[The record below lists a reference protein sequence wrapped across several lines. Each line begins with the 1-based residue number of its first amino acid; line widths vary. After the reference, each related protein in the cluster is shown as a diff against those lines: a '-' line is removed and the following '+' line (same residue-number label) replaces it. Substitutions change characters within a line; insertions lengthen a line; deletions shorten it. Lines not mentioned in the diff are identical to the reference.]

1 LSCFI
6 GLPCRD
12 RVERRMSQ
20 AFDLSQFPDLPPEV
34 VKAFAAQQAALES
47 AQFEASVERAARQH
61 EQAVVAEKDAF
72 IAELKDLIA
81 KLEGQ
86 VGQYRHAKFGPKSEK
101 LDPAQLELALEDL
114 ETAIAETQAQIAA
127 VEEKIAASA
136 ADPDKVVLREPR
148 KARALP
154 DHLPRLERVIEPDSI
169 VCPCGCGDMVRIG
182 EDRTERL
189 DFIPAR
195 YQVIVTVR
203 PKYACPKGRT
213 GVVQAKAPAHLLEGS
228 WPTEALLAQ
237 IAVSKHSEHMPLNR
251 QAVVMTRLGVPI
263 ERSVLAD
270 WMGRTG
276 ALIAP
281 VVDRMAMLLK
291 QGSTRLYVDET
302 TAPVLDPG
310 RGKTKTGYLWAVLRD
325 DRGWNGPAPPGV
337 AFHYHPGRKGE
348 YADQILT
355 GFDGIIQVDAYG
367 GYSHLAKPDR
377 KGGKPLKLAFC
388 WAHGRRKL
396 IAAKPQKGSP
406 IVDEALMRIAAL
418 YKVED
423 AIRGTDPDRRQAVR
437 QELSRPLVDEFF
449 AWLTAQ
455 AKRVSRKSDL
465 GEAMAYM
472 LKRQNGFRLFLEDG
486 RVDMDSNLV
495 ENAIRSPAM
504 NRRNALFAGH
514 DEGGRNWARFA
525 SLIGTCKMNGVEP
538 YAYLR
543 DIFTKLANRH
553 LDKDIDAL
561 MPWTFIPKSTTS
573 K

>member
-1 LSCFI
+1 
-6 GLPCRD
+6 
-12 RVERRMSQ
+12 MSQ
-20 AFDLSQFPDLPPEV
+20 PIDLSRFLDLPPEV
-34 VKAFAAQQAALES
+34 VRAFAAQQAELEA

-72 IAELKDLIA
+72 ITELKGLIE

-86 VGQYRHAKFGPKSEK
+86 VQDYRRAKFGPKSEK

-114 ETAIAETQAQIAA
+114 ETAIAETQAQIAV
-127 VEEKIAASA
+127 VEEEIAASA
-136 ADPDKVVLREPR
+136 ADPDKAAPRVPR

-154 DHLPRLERVIEPDSI
+154 ETLPRVELLIEPGSI

-203 PKYACPKGRT
+203 PRYACPKGRT

-251 QAVVMTRLGVPI
+251 QAVVMARLGVPI

-281 VVDRMAMLLK
+281 VVDRMAVLLK

-310 RGKTKTGYLWAVLRD
+310 RGRTKTGYLWAVLRD

-337 AFHYHPGRKGE
+337 VFHYHPGRKGE

-406 IVDEALMRIAAL
+406 IVDEALLRVAAL

-423 AIRGTDPDRRQAVR
+423 AIRGSDPDRRRAVR
-437 QELSRPLVDEFF
+437 QELSLPLVDEFF

-455 AKRVSRKSDL
+455 AKRVSRKTDL

-472 LKRQNGFRLFLEDG
+472 LKRQDGFRLFLDDG

-543 DIFTKLANRH
+543 DLFTKLANRH

-561 MPWTFIPKSTTS
+561 MPWTYVTKNATS

>member
-1 LSCFI
+1 
-6 GLPCRD
+6 
-12 RVERRMSQ
+12 MSQ
-20 AFDLSQFPDLPPEV
+20 PFDLSQFPDLPPEV
-34 VKAFAAQQAALES
+34 VKAFEA
-47 AQFEASVERAARQH
+47 AQFELSVERAARQH

-86 VGQYRHAKFGPKSEK
+86 VQDYRRTKFGPKSEK

-114 ETAIAETQAQIAA
+114 KTAIAETQEQIAA
-127 VEEKIAASA
+127 VEEKIAASET
-136 ADPDKVVLREPR
+136 DPEKKTPRRKR

-154 DHLPRLERVIEPDSI
+154 ESLPRVERVIEPESI
-169 VCPCGCGDMVRIG
+169 ACPCGCGDMVRIG
-182 EDRTERL
+182 EDRVDRL
-189 DFIPAR
+189 DYVPAR
-195 YQVIVTVR
+195 YQVIVTIR
-203 PKYACPKGRT
+203 PKYACPKGRA

-251 QAVVMTRLGVPI
+251 QAVVMARHGVPI
-263 ERSVLAD
+263 DRSVLAD

-281 VVDRMAMLLK
+281 VVDHLARCLMAE
-291 QGSTRLYVDET
+291 STRLYVDET

-310 RGKTKTGYLWAVLRD
+310 RGKTKSGYLWAVLRD

-337 AFHYHPGRKGE
+337 VFHYRPGRKGE
-348 YADQILT
+348 YADEILT
-355 GFDGIIQVDAYG
+355 GFNGTIQVDAYG
-367 GYSHLAKPDR
+367 GYTHLAKPDR
-377 KGGKPLKLAFC
+377 KGGKPLQLAFC

-396 IAAKPQKGSP
+396 IKAKPKKGSP
-406 IVDEALMRIAAL
+406 IVDEALVRIAAL
-418 YKVED
+418 YKIED
-423 AIRGTDPDRRQAVR
+423 AIRGTSPDHRRAVR
-437 QELSRPLVDEFF
+437 QDLSRPLVDAFF
-449 AWLTAQ
+449 SWLAAQ
-455 AKRVSRKSDL
+455 AARVSRKSDL
-465 GEAMAYM
+465 GAALAYM
-472 LKRQNGFRLFLEDG
+472 LRRQDGFRLFLDDG

-514 DEGGRNWARFA
+514 DEGGRSWARFA
-525 SLIGTCKMNGVEP
+525 SLIGSCKMNGVEP

-543 DIFTKLANRH
+543 DLFTRLANGH

-561 MPWTFIPKSTTS
+561 MPWAYAAASQPSQ
-573 K
+573 

>member
-1 LSCFI
+1 M
-6 GLPCRD
+6 
-12 RVERRMSQ
+12 RMSQ
-20 AFDLSQFPDLPPEV
+20 PFDLSQFPDLPPEV
-34 VKAFAAQQAALES
+34 VKAFAAQKAALEA
-47 AQFEASVERAARQH
+47 AQFEARVERAARQH
-61 EQAVVAEKDAF
+61 EQAVVAEKVAF
-72 IAELKDLIA
+72 IAELEALIE

-86 VGQYRHAKFGPKSEK
+86 VQDYRRTKFGPKSEK

-127 VEEKIAASA
+127 VEDRIAASE
-136 ADPDKVVLREPR
+136 PDLEKRKPRAPR

-154 DHLPRLERVIEPDSI
+154 ESLPRVERVVEPDSI
-169 VCPCGCGDMVRIG
+169 ICPCGCGVMVKIG
-182 EDRTERL
+182 EDRSERL
-189 DFIPAR
+189 DYLPAR

-203 PKYACPKGRT
+203 PRYACPKGRT

-251 QAVVMTRLGVPI
+251 QAVVMARHGVPI
-263 ERSVLAD
+263 DRSVLAD

-281 VVDRMAMLLK
+281 VVDHMAKRLLS
-291 QGSTRLYVDET
+291 GSTRLYVDET

-337 AFHYHPGRKGE
+337 VFHYRPGRKGA
-348 YADQILT
+348 YAAEILK
-355 GFDGIIQVDAYG
+355 GFNGTIQVDAYG
-367 GYSHLAKPDR
+367 AYTHLATSKRP
-377 KGGKPLKLAFC
+377 GGDPLRLAFC

-396 IAAKPQKGSP
+396 IKAKPKKGSP
-406 IVDEALMRIAAL
+406 IVDEALLRIAAL

-423 AIRGTDPDRRQAVR
+423 AIRGSDPDHRCAVR

-449 AWLTAQ
+449 TWLKAQ
-455 AKRVSRKSDL
+455 AARVSRKSGL
-465 GEAMAYM
+465 GVAMAYM
-472 LKRQNGFRLFLEDG
+472 LKRQDGFRLFLDDG
-486 RVDMDSNLV
+486 CIDIDSNLV

-538 YAYLR
+538 YAYMR
-543 DIFTKLANRH
+543 DLFTKLANGH
-553 LDKDIDAL
+553 LARDIDAL
-561 MPWTFIPKSTTS
+561 MPWAYAQQAEGS
-573 K
+573 

>member
-1 LSCFI
+1 
-6 GLPCRD
+6 
-12 RVERRMSQ
+12 MSQ
-20 AFDLSQFPDLPPEV
+20 PFDLGLFPDLPPEV
-34 VKAFAAQQAALES
+34 RKAFAAM
-47 AQFEASVERAARQH
+47 QFELSVERAARQH

-72 IAELKDLIA
+72 ITELKALIE

-86 VGQYRHAKFGPKSEK
+86 VRDYRRTKFGPKSEK
-101 LDPAQLELALEDL
+101 MDPAQLALALEDL
-114 ETAIAETQAQIAA
+114 ETAIAETQAQIAD
-127 VEEKIAASA
+127 VEDRIAASEPEPEKRKPRA
-136 ADPDKVVLREPR
+136 PR

-154 DHLPRLERVIEPDSI
+154 ESLPRALRVVEPDSI

-182 EDRTERL
+182 EDRSERL
-189 DFIPAR
+189 DYIPAR

-203 PKYACPKGRT
+203 ARYACPKGRA
-213 GVVQAKAPAHLLEGS
+213 GVVQARAPAHLLEGS

-251 QAVVMTRLGVPI
+251 QAVVMARHGVPI

-281 VVDRMAMLLK
+281 VVDHMARRLMAE
-291 QGSTRLYVDET
+291 STRLYVDET

-310 RGKTKTGYLWAVLRD
+310 RGTTKTGYLWAVLRD
-325 DRGWNGPAPPGV
+325 DRGWGGTAPPGV
-337 AFHYHPGRKGE
+337 VFHYRPGRKGE
-348 YADQILT
+348 YAAEILA
-355 GFDGIIQVDAYG
+355 GFDGTIQVDAYG
-367 GYSHLAKPDR
+367 AYTHLATPKR
-377 KGGKPLKLAFC
+377 TGGAPLRLAFC

-396 IAAKPQKGSP
+396 IKAKPKKGSP
-406 IVDEALMRIAAL
+406 IIDEALLRIAAL
-418 YKVED
+418 YKVET
-423 AIRGTDPDRRQAVR
+423 AIRGRDPAHRRAVR
-437 QELSRPLVDEFF
+437 QELSRPLVDAFF
-449 AWLTAQ
+449 AWLKAQ
-455 AKRVSRKSDL
+455 AARVSRKSDL

-472 LKRQNGFRLFLEDG
+472 LKRQDGFQLFLDDG
-486 RVDMDSNLV
+486 RVDIDSNLV

-543 DIFTKLANRH
+543 DLFTRLANGH
-553 LDKDIDAL
+553 LKKDIDAL
-561 MPWTFIPKSTTS
+561 MPWAYAQAAKPAGMSS
-573 K
+573 

>member
-1 LSCFI
+1 
-6 GLPCRD
+6 
-12 RVERRMSQ
+12 MSQ
-20 AFDLSQFPDLPPEV
+20 PFDLSQFPDLPPEV
-34 VKAFAAQQAALES
+34 MKAFAAQSAALE
-47 AQFEASVERAARQH
+47 AALFEASVERAARQH

-72 IAELKDLIA
+72 ITELKQLIE

-86 VGQYRHAKFGPKSEK
+86 VGQYRHTKFGPKSEK

-136 ADPDKVVLREPR
+136 SDPEKAAPRAPR

-154 DHLPRLERVIEPDSI
+154 EHLPRVERVIEPESI

-195 YQVIVTVR
+195 YQVIVTIR

-251 QAVVMTRLGVPI
+251 QAVVMARLGVPI
-263 ERSVLAD
+263 DRSVLAD

-281 VVDRMAMLLK
+281 VVDHMAVLLK
-291 QGSTRLYVDET
+291 QGTTRLYVDET

-337 AFHYHPGRKGE
+337 VFHYRPGRKGE
-348 YADQILT
+348 YAAEILD
-355 GFDGIIQVDAYG
+355 GFNGTIQVDAYG
-367 GYSHLAKPDR
+367 GYTHLATPKR
-377 KGGKPLKLAFC
+377 TGGKPLQLAFC

-396 IAAKPQKGSP
+396 ITAKPKKGSP
-406 IVDEALMRIAAL
+406 IVNDALLRIAAL

-423 AIRGTDPDRRQAVR
+423 AIRGAEPNRRRAVR
-437 QELSRPLVDEFF
+437 QELSRPLVNEFF
-449 AWLTAQ
+449 AWLAAQ
-455 AKRVSRKSDL
+455 AARVSRKSDL
-465 GEAMAYM
+465 GVAMAYM
-472 LKRQNGFRLFLEDG
+472 LKRQDGFRLFLDDG
-486 RVDMDSNLV
+486 RVDIDSNLV

-543 DIFTKLANRH
+543 DLFTKLANGH
-553 LDKDIDAL
+553 LARDIDAL
-561 MPWTFIPKSTTS
+561 MPWTQAQTAIA
-573 K
+573 

>member
-1 LSCFI
+1 
-6 GLPCRD
+6 
-12 RVERRMSQ
+12 MSQ
-20 AFDLSQFPDLPPEV
+20 PFDLSQFPDLPPEV
-34 VKAFAAQQAALES
+34 MKAFAAQSAALD
-47 AQFEASVERAARQH
+47 AARFEAAVERAARLH
-61 EQAVVAEKDAF
+61 EQAVGAEKDAF
-72 IAELKDLIA
+72 ITELTALVE

-127 VEEKIAASA
+127 VEDKIAARA
-136 ADPDKVVLREPR
+136 ADPDKAAPRAPR
-148 KARALP
+148 KARTLP
-154 DHLPRLERVIEPDSI
+154 EHLPRIERVIEPDSI

-182 EDRTERL
+182 EDRADRL
-189 DFIPAR
+189 DYIPAR
-195 YQVIVTVR
+195 YQVIVTIR

-251 QAVVMTRLGVPI
+251 QAVVMARLGVPI
-263 ERSVLAD
+263 DRSVLAD

-281 VVDRMAMLLK
+281 VVDHMAMVLK

-325 DRGWNGPAPPGV
+325 DRGWGGTAPPGV
-337 AFHYHPGRKGE
+337 VFHYRPGRKGE
-348 YADQILT
+348 YADEILT
-355 GFDGIIQVDAYG
+355 GFNGTIQVDAYG
-367 GYSHLAKPDR
+367 AYTHLATPKR
-377 KGGKPLKLAFC
+377 AGGDPLRLAFC

-396 IAAKPQKGSP
+396 IKAKPKKGSP
-406 IVDEALMRIAAL
+406 IVDEALVRIAAL

-423 AIRGTDPDRRQAVR
+423 VIRGSAPDHRRALR
-437 QELSRPLVDEFF
+437 QEVSRPVVDQFF
-449 AWLTAQ
+449 AWLAAQ
-455 AKRVSRKSDL
+455 AARVSRKSEL

-472 LKRQNGFRLFLEDG
+472 LRREAGFRLFLEDG
-486 RVDMDSNLV
+486 QVDIDSNLV

-525 SLIGTCKMNGVEP
+525 SLIATCKMNGVEP

-543 DIFTKLANRH
+543 DLFTKLANGH
-553 LDKDIDAL
+553 LNTNIDDL
-561 MPWTFIPKSTTS
+561 MPWAYAAAAQHSQ
-573 K
+573 